1 MLHPV
6 HCIYLKYRLHYL
18 PGLPLRLLWY
28 RRCRPDSSLRH
39 HSKHHGLYP
48 EITHSSPS
56 IWHCLPL
63 QIRPDAAV
71 SSACSSLDIQNTVDL
86 ADLIGNTVQFFCSM
100 DIKGHNDG
108 GAALLAGTHVHG
120 SNIDLL
126 FCKYL

>member
-1 MLHPV
+1 M
-6 HCIYLKYRLHYL
+6 
-18 PGLPLRLLWY
+18 PGAGQGV
-28 RRCRPDSSLRH
+28 RPAGYAFFGIVVVDQIAVCAH